1 MDKGK
6 HKMDQNGT
14 SPSILPGP
22 LIHSIMDSN
31 DHTHVVGVQLVSL
44 GSGWSIELLLWR
56 VPDVQKQWLGKATN
70 DSMGARPDSVKNAS
84 NHKRRKHA
92 NVCCKCMPTCICY
105 TYTYALHT
113 HIYIY
118 TETAFLGIHMTK
130 PLCKTVS
137 KKIYIYIYKNRSN
150 IICKYDNYDFSSGVY
165 VEIRQPSD
173 RKLEPSALELL
184 KSPSIPQWLSWLVL
198 RILIPILSNPHF
210 KSRWWFVI
218 IHLDPP
224 NTGKTR

>member
-1 MDKGK
+1 MYLRFLSITLGTNRQIDISWYFNSSIMDKGK

-105 TYTYALHT
+105 TYTYVLHT
-113 HIYIY
+113 H
-118 TETAFLGIHMTK
+118 K
-130 PLCKTVS
+130 
-137 KKIYIYIYKNRSN
+137 YIYIHRNSIFGYT
-150 IICKYDNYDFSSGVY
+150 YD
-165 VEIRQPSD
+165 
-173 RKLEPSALELL
+173 
-184 KSPSIPQWLSWLVL
+184 
-198 RILIPILSNPHF
+198 
-210 KSRWWFVI
+210 
-218 IHLDPP
+218 
-224 NTGKTR
+224 KTFM

>member
-113 HIYIY
+113 HTHTYIYIY

-137 KKIYIYIYKNRSN
+137 KKKYIYIKQKQYYMQIWQLWFLIWRLRRDKAAKWQKIGTVCLGTAEEPKHSPMTQLV
-150 IICKYDNYDFSSGVY
+150 GV
-165 VEIRQPSD
+165 ENSHPN
-173 RKLEPSALELL
+173 PL
-184 KSPSIPQWLSWLVL
+184 KSPLQVPLMVC
-198 RILIPILSNPHF
+198 H
-210 KSRWWFVI
+210 
-218 IHLDPP
+218 HPP
-224 NTGKTR
+224 RPSKYW